1 MFSRRTLFVTAIAA
15 GLSLAGVGTVAAQA
29 RGGMQAPKGTQR
41 TISGTVVDLSCRFGQ
56 GLSGDSHRMCAQV
69 CADKGIPLAILGSD
83 GKLYLPTSAAMPG
96 EGQNERLK
104 DFAEQQVTVTGLVF
118 PAGGA
123 NAIQIASIQ
132 RKA

>member
-1 MFSRRTLFVTAIAA
+1 MFARMLSIGALAA
-15 GLSLAGVGTVAAQA
+15 GLSLAGAGTVAAQA
-29 RGGMQAPKGTQR
+29 GQMQHPTGTKR
-41 TISGTVVDLSCRFGQ
+41 TISGTVVDVSCRFGQ

-83 GKLYLPTSAAMPG
+83 GKLYIPTSPNMPG
-96 EGQNERLK
+96 DGQNDKLK
-104 DFAEQQVTVTGLVF
+104 EFAEQQVTVTGTVF

-123 NAIQIASIQ
+123 NAIQIATVV

>member
-1 MFSRRTLFVTAIAA
+1 MTRRLSVTAVAA
-15 GLSLAGVGTVAAQA
+15 GLSLACTVPAAAQA
-29 RGGMQAPKGTQR
+29 MQHPKGTQR

-56 GLSGDSHRMCAQV
+56 GLSGDSHRQCAQV
-69 CADKGIPLAILGSD
+69 CAERGIPLAILGID
-83 GKLYLPTSAAMPG
+83 GKLYIPTSSAMPG

-104 DFAEQQVTVTGLVF
+104 EFAEQQVTVTGTVF

-132 RKA
+132 RKT